1 MTRQFTTVRSFT
13 SSCSLA
19 GLLVLSVY
27 AAGCASKQKE
37 PPPKLDAGR
46 LPDPPE
52 VRDVTLVRPDFYR
65 VGDNVNIVL
74 DAVGGQIPIVW
85 SISGLPSAWVR
96 TTGTEGRF
104 YNLSGRLPLG
114 SSDKG
119 LDIKITLTDGNG
131 QRSKPLS
138 IHINVKSKSYD
149 FQPTLISTSEGGLLK
164 EYSLQL
170 RSLPDWDADYPGRVE
185 IWVDS
190 TGLAGSPSDQN
201 NSRDAPNTIR
211 LWDASVRGMN
221 MINIAVGDTQTSTN
235 KVDDGELF
243 VINSPEQRRA
253 IDDGELYL
261 TIRSRTNPGFRVPK
275 IRVTVY

>member
-1 MTRQFTTVRSFT
+1 MARQLTTVRSFT
-13 SSCSLA
+13 SACSLA
-19 GLLVLSVY
+19 SLLVLSVHV
-27 AAGCASKQKE
+27 AGCASEQNE
-37 PPPKLDAGR
+37 PPPKLDVGR
-46 LPDPPE
+46 LPDPPV

-85 SISGLPSAWVR
+85 KITGLPSSWVR

-114 SSDKG
+114 TSNAG
-119 LDIKITLTDGNG
+119 LDITITLSDGNG

-138 IHINVKSKSYD
+138 IHINVKPKSYD

-170 RSLPDWDADYPGRVE
+170 RSLPDWDPNFPGRVE

-190 TGLAGSPSDQN
+190 TGLAGSSPDG
-201 NSRDAPNTIR
+201 NSSQDTPNTIR
-211 LWDASVRGMN
+211 LWDSVVRGMN
-221 MINIAVGDTQTSTN
+221 MINIAVGETPTSSN
-235 KVDDGELF
+235 QVDDGEMF
-243 VINSPEQRRA
+243 VLDTPQQRRA
-253 IDDGELYL
+253 INDGELYL
-261 TIRSRTNPGFRVPK
+261 TVRSRTNPDFRVNK

>member
-1 MTRQFTTVRSFT
+1 MTRQLSPDKSL
-13 SSCSLA
+13 SSACALTA
-19 GLLVLSVY
+19 LLVL
-27 AAGCASKQKE
+27 AAGLAGCASKPKE
-37 PPPKLDAGR
+37 PPPTRNLGR
-46 LPDPPE
+46 LPDPP
-52 VRDVTLVRPDFYR
+52 VVNDVTLVRPDFYR
-65 VGDNVNIVL
+65 VGGNVNIVL

-85 SISGLPSAWVR
+85 HITGLPSAWER

-114 SSDKG
+114 SSDSG
-119 LDIKITLTDGNG
+119 LDINITVTDGNG
-131 QRSKPLS
+131 QRSKPLD

-170 RSLPDWDADYPGRVE
+170 RSLPDWDEKFPGRVE

-211 LWDASVRGMN
+211 LWDAKVRGMN
-221 MINIAVGDTQTSTN
+221 MINVAVGDTRTSSN
-235 KVDDGELF
+235 KVDNGELF
-243 VINSPEQRRA
+243 VLNSPQQRQP
-253 IDDGELYL
+253 
-261 TIRSRTNPGFRVPK
+261 SRMVNS
-275 IRVTVY
+275 I

>member
-1 MTRQFTTVRSFT
+1 MTRQLTTNRSVT
-13 SSCSLA
+13 SACSLA
-19 GLLVLSVY
+19 GLLVLSAY

-37 PPPKLDAGR
+37 PPPQLNTGG

-85 SISGLPSAWVR
+85 NITGLPSAWVR

-114 SSDKG
+114 TSDAG
-119 LDIKITLTDGNG
+119 LDITLTLTDGNG

-138 IHINVKSKSYD
+138 IHINVKPKSYD

-170 RSLPDWDADYPGRVE
+170 RSLPDWDPDFPGRVE

-190 TGLAGSPSDQN
+190 TGLAGASSDEN
-201 NSRDAPNTIR
+201 NAQDAPNTIR
-211 LWDASVRGMN
+211 LWDSAIRGMN
-221 MINIAVGDTQTSTN
+221 MINVAVGETRTSTN
-235 KVDDGELF
+235 QVDDGETF
-243 VINSPEQRRA
+243 VLTSPQQRQA
-253 IDDGELYL
+253 IEDGELYL
-261 TIRSRTNPGFRVPK
+261 TIRSRTNPDFRVYK
-275 IRVTVY
+275 VRVTMY